1 MTRRNPSLWIPTK
14 NISQY
19 EALDWAEQNQIVT
32 LTNDDDATAPLTI
45 LTLLPILLR
54 FADYIAQIID
64 ERTQRQ

>member
-1 MTRRNPSLWIPTK
+1 MINRNPSLWIPTK

-19 EALDWAEQNQIVT
+19 EALDWATENQIVQ

-54 FADYIAQIID
+54 FADYVCRLID
-64 ERTQRQ
+64 ERTAQ

>member
-1 MTRRNPSLWIPTK
+1 MRREPMLWMPTK

-54 FADYIAQIID
+54 FADYVCGLID
-64 ERTQRQ
+64 ERTQ

>member
-19 EALDWAEQNQIVT
+19 EALDWAEQNQIVQ

-54 FADYIAQIID
+54 FADYVSQLID
-64 ERTQRQ
+64 ERTQ

>member
-1 MTRRNPSLWIPTK
+1 MINRNPSLWIPTK

-19 EALDWAEQNQIVT
+19 EALDWASENQIVQ

-54 FADYIAQIID
+54 FADYVCGLID
-64 ERTQRQ
+64 ERNKQ

>member
-19 EALDWAEQNQIVT
+19 EALDWAEQNQIVQ
-32 LTNDDDATAPLTI
+32 LDNDDDAAAPLTI

-54 FADYIAQIID
+54 FADYVCSLID
-64 ERTQRQ
+64 ERMQ

>member
-1 MTRRNPSLWIPTK
+1 MTNRNPSLWIPTK

-54 FADYIAQIID
+54 FTDYVCSLID
-64 ERTQRQ
+64 ERTQ

>member
-14 NISQY
+14 NISTY

-45 LTLLPILLR
+45 LSLLPILLR
-54 FADYIAQIID
+54 FADYIAQLID
-64 ERTQRQ
+64 ERTQ